1 MGAVRGNPTEKLGFV
16 HRFVLS
22 EAKPEPL
29 TLLLL
34 HGTGGDEND
43 LLELGHKL
51 SPAAALL
58 SPRGRVLENGM
69 PRFFRRKAEGVFDL
83 EDLVFRTHEL
93 AGFVE
98 AASKTYGF
106 ETSRLVAAGYSNGA
120 NIASTLL
127 LLHPELLAGA
137 ILFHPMVPFMPEKLP
152 DLSGVGVLITA
163 GLADQIVPQEQT
175 KLLFDLFKRS
185 HVDAT
190 LHWENTT
197 HALAEGEVQF
207 AREWLYKFPWRKK

>member
-1 MGAVRGNPTEKLGFV
+1 
-16 HRFVLS
+16 
-22 EAKPEPL
+22 
-29 TLLLL
+29 
-34 HGTGGDEND
+34 
-43 LLELGHKL
+43 
-51 SPAAALL
+51 
-58 SPRGRVLENGM
+58 
-69 PRFFRRKAEGVFDL
+69 
-83 EDLVFRTHEL
+83 
-93 AGFVE
+93 
-98 AASKTYGF
+98 
-106 ETSRLVAAGYSNGA
+106 
-120 NIASTLL
+120 
-127 LLHPELLAGA
+127 
-137 ILFHPMVPFMPEKLP
+137 MVPFMPEKLP